1 MVGPT
6 PEQIKKALC
15 ELTLVEQDAYGFE
28 IVLPQIYSNGETV
41 VVTAQP
47 EGDGFFIH
55 DSGRGAMALEAAG
68 VSTSPRLHEEI
79 GKGVRAYDCQ
89 FSQFR
94 VYKQCAASDVAQ
106 TAAIVGCASRLVA
119 DFVFQTE
126 TRPMFDFRRQV
137 VETLLETIGAERVL
151 ENEEVIARSGTRYQV
166 SAIILDAKRVKPAAY
181 VEAVSNHQAVARKFR
196 ALYDMQHTPGIADTP
211 RFSVFNDIQAGIST
225 GDVALLKDVS
235 ETVGFRERNTLSQ
248 ITGTI
253 H

>member
-1 MVGPT
+1 MAGPT

-15 ELTLVEQDAYGFE
+15 ELTFVEKDAYGFE
-28 IVLPQIYSNGETV
+28 IVLPQVYSNGDTV

-47 EGDGFFIH
+47 EGDGFFVH
-55 DSGRGAMALEAAG
+55 DSGIGAMALEAAG
-68 VSTSPRLHEEI
+68 VATSQRLHEEI
-79 GKGVRAYDCQ
+79 GKGVRAYGCE
-89 FSQFR
+89 FTQFR
-94 VYKQCAASDVAQ
+94 VYRQCSAADVAQ

-137 VETLLETIGAERVL
+137 VETLLEAMGERVR
-151 ENEEVIARSGTRYQV
+151 ENEEVIARSGSRYQV
-166 SAIILDAKRVKPAAY
+166 SAIILDRKLVRPAAY

-196 ALYDMQHTPGIADTP
+196 ALYDMMHTPGIADTP
-211 RFSVFNDIQAGIST
+211 RFSVFNDVQAGIS
-225 GDVALLKDVS
+225 GADVALLKDVS
-235 ETVGFRERNTLSQ
+235 ATVGFRERNTLSQ

>member
-6 PEQIKKALC
+6 PDQIKKALC
-15 ELTLVEQDAYGFE
+15 ELTFVEEDKFGLQ

-47 EGDGFFIH
+47 EGDKFFIH
-55 DSGRGAMALEAAG
+55 DNGAGAMALEAAG
-68 VSTSPRLHEEI
+68 VATSARLHEEI
-79 GKGVRAYDCQ
+79 GKGVRAYGCE
-89 FSQFR
+89 FAQFR
-94 VYKQCAASDVAQ
+94 VYKQCSAEDVAQ
-106 TAAIVGCASRLVA
+106 TAAVVGCASRLVA

-137 VETLLETIGAERVL
+137 VETLLETIGIERVR
-151 ENEEVIARSGTRYQV
+151 ENEEVVARSGTRYQV
-166 SAIILDAKRVKPAAY
+166 SAIILDPKLVRPAAY
-181 VEAVSNHQAVARKFR
+181 IEAVSNHQAVARKFR
-196 ALYDMQHTPGIADTP
+196 ALYDMMHTPGISDTP

-248 ITGTI
+248 ITGSV